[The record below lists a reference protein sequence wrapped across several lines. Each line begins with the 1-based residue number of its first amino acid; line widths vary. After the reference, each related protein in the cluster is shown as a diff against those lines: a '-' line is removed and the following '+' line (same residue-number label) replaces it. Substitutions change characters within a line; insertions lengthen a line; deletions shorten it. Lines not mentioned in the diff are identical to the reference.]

1 LLARWNFLIKFL
13 MFGVKQNNE
22 RKSSESKTQLTFHTI
37 YCSRY
42 GLCFIFMVSTHH
54 LPGQP
59 VYLENHSMAKSL
71 PSFLHSFLLFF
82 NSTTFSYLYPPK
94 FPGSSAGKESTCNAG
109 DQDSVPVLGRSPW
122 GGNSYPLQQSG
133 LKSSM
138 DCVVHGI
145 TKSRT

>member
-1 LLARWNFLIKFL
+1 
-13 MFGVKQNNE
+13 MFAVKQNNE

-59 VYLENHSMAKSL
+59 VYLENHSMAKSF

-109 DQDSVPVLGRSPW
+109 DQDSVPVLGKI
-122 GGNSYPLQQSG
+122 PL
-133 LKSSM
+133 
-138 DCVVHGI
+138 
-145 TKSRT
+145 RRE